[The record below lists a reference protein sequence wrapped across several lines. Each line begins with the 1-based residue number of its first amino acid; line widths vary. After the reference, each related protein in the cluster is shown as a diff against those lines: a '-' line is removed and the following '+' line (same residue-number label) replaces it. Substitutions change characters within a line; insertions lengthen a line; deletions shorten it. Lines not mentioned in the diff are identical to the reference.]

1 MPSAKHKTRRST
13 KTKRVKKA
21 PGLESNLLVVPYQ
34 SSVTI
39 AKKTPGFVPKFSLLS
54 KGVFKT
60 SGTYSSTTLGK
71 TQNFDWDTTI
81 NTDRDGAKM
90 TFDVNRNKLK
100 LSGDLNA
107 SIKNHLASLK
117 GTIKKN
123 GKTHQVDLKDI
134 NILDKLS
141 VQHAGLEMAMMLR

>member
-1 MPSAKHKTRRST
+1 MQPVVMPMQPMTAMQ
-13 KTKRVKKA
+13 
-21 PGLESNLLVVPYQ
+21 PMQNMNL
-34 SSVTI
+34 
-39 AKKTPGFVPKFSLLS
+39 SLLS

-71 TQNFDWDTTI
+71 TQKFDWDTTV

-90 TFDVNRNKLK
+90 TFDVNRNKMK

-123 GKTHQVDLKDI
+123 GKTHQVDLNDI

-141 VQHAGLEMAMMLR
+141 VHHAGLEMAMMLR

>member
-1 MPSAKHKTRRST
+1 MQPMTAMQPMQHM
-13 KTKRVKKA
+13 
-21 PGLESNLLVVPYQ
+21 NL
-34 SSVTI
+34 
-39 AKKTPGFVPKFSLLS
+39 SLLS